1 MPDRHPSNLGHLGH
15 PTDRLTKHKQ
25 ENINII
31 NGSSVTFCP
40 NRRTILGILYYLG
53 FPNAKVVYSSWSGNF
68 QMLGAKPDE
77 TKSFLIRQNESK
89 QNLKLVMPFS
99 LNTDQSF

>member
-1 MPDRHPSNLGHLGH
+1 
-15 PTDRLTKHKQ
+15 
-25 ENINII
+25 
-31 NGSSVTFCP
+31 
-40 NRRTILGILYYLG
+40 
-53 FPNAKVVYSSWSGNF
+53 
-68 QMLGAKPDE
+68 MLGAKPDE